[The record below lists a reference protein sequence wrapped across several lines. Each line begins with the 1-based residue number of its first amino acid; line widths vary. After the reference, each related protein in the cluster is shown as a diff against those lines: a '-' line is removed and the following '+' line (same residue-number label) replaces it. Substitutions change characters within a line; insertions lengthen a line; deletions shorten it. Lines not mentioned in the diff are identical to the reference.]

1 MTNLA
6 GKPPL
11 GLKQPKDKKDAKYLD
26 KVRERPCC
34 ICQKFGMVQRSPT
47 TAHHPIHDR
56 YGTRKVGDRQA
67 IPLCPL
73 SMANSGEPDTGGSQI
88 FINVRD
94 NKHLD
99 WWNGESESAHPVFG
113 KITEGYDIVKKI
125 EGVEI
130 SVEQPVNPIKI
141 ISVKIL

>member
-11 GLKQPKDKKDAKYLD
+11 GLKRAKDKKDAKYLD

-67 IPLCPL
+67 IPLCDDHHQGQWG
-73 SMANSGEPDTGGSQI
+73 SAPDYVAI
-88 FINVRD
+88 H
-94 NKHLD
+94 K
-99 WWNGESESAHPVFG
+99 E
-113 KITEGYDIVKKI
+113 
-125 EGVEI
+125 
-130 SVEQPVNPIKI
+130 PIKWRELYGPDWSYSSK
-141 ISVKIL
+141 SVHDTDM